1 MGLVIVML
9 KDTTYRKELNSK
21 MSYAFVY
28 TSMKKE
34 LGKAEANMYLI
45 QITSS
50 QNPKMRQEK
59 KENVLIA
66 GEAVNRS
73 SGYSNR

>member
-1 MGLVIVML
+1 ML
-9 KDTTYRKELNSK
+9 KTKTYRKEFNSK

-34 LGKAEANMYLI
+34 LGKNGSAYVFNPK
-45 QITSS
+45 ITPS